1 MGKQESNAS
10 RVNSGFTVLTPPL
23 GQLAKKEKKKL
34 DRQQIK
40 LKLACMLHNVTYVV
54 ILDNDKMM
62 ASGVKA

>member
-23 GQLAKKEKKKL
+23 GQLAKKEKKL

-40 LKLACMLHNVTYVV
+40 LKLACTLHNVTYVV

-62 ASGVKA
+62 ASGVQA